1 VAAVQTGASA
11 SEKIS
16 SDLANIDGVRAAAHA
31 DPTSPTGAAV
41 RDWHETL
48 GLTQK
53 SINMD
58 NIMAQSNQEDADAAY
73 LRSAAKTALL
83 SGEISAGAGLL
94 GGIGQGL
101 SGLGGGAP
109 SSMPKGYNPNSL
121 SGLY

>member
-1 VAAVQTGASA
+1 MRTPRAPAAV
-11 SEKIS
+11 
-16 SDLANIDGVRAAAHA
+16 
-31 DPTSPTGAAV
+31 
-41 RDWHETL
+41 DWHETL

-53 SINMD
+53 SIAVD
-58 NIMAQSNQEDADAAY
+58 NILAQSRQEDAEAAY
-73 LRSAAKTALL
+73 LRQAGKSALL